1 VWFLLKVIKVK
12 EEKKEGI
19 IKRIL
24 FKRKK
29 RKRKEGL
36 ENEKETSEEAR
47 KDKYI

>member
-1 VWFLLKVIKVK
+1 VRFLKVIEVK

-24 FKRKK
+24 LKRK
-29 RKRKEGL
+29 KRKEGL